1 MKTSTSTNNIVLVKI
16 GCRVIYPNNIWG
28 QNDYPIN
35 YCSPGYGALT
45 KCRMT
50 KMRTSPKVQI
60 ILFGLSTAGNIIYS
74 EIFLTIFFFKQ
85 LVGGMNN

>member
-1 MKTSTSTNNIVLVKI
+1 
-16 GCRVIYPNNIWG
+16 
-28 QNDYPIN
+28 
-35 YCSPGYGALT
+35 LT

-60 ILFGLSTAGNIIYS
+60 LLFGLSTAGNIIYS
-74 EIFLTIFFFKQ
+74 EIFLAIFFFKQ